1 MQCAL
6 TRNDVV
12 LLRLNDKEA
21 LATDVEKIK
30 LSLGGPD
37 NLNWIQVLLMHV
49 KLSLAYV
56 YNKNIV
62 LILLV

>member
-12 LLRLNDKEA
+12 LLPNDKEA

-37 NLNWIQVLLMHV
+37 NLN
-49 KLSLAYV
+49 
-56 YNKNIV
+56 
-62 LILLV
+62 

>member
-12 LLRLNDKEA
+12 LLRLNEKEA

-37 NLNWIQVLLMHV
+37 NLNWKQV
-49 KLSLAYV
+49 
-56 YNKNIV
+56 
-62 LILLV
+62 